1 MEAIRRAAVS
11 AVANQKR
18 NRRIKLNVGGA
29 VFETWTHTLLKR
41 PGTRLAQL
49 ARATEAD
56 ESYDS
61 ERGEYFFDRHPGIF
75 ATVMHYYRTEELHT
89 DHNICGN
96 IIKGELEFWGLTE
109 LDIEPCCWGHYN
121 RFKEN
126 KQTLAE
132 IDDTFTFNVDAEAF
146 GKNPP
151 PFLQF
156 KKKVWVFLEDPTSS
170 REAKIYAIASM
181 FFVLLS
187 IAVFVLETHHLFR
200 VPYDNYNSTSV
211 ITTSSCTRTLTS
223 RHTCCCRFN
232 DPNELP
238 YDESEPHESM
248 TYLDYICAGFFFLE
262 FAARLFFAPKKSDFM
277 RQPLNVI
284 DVLCLLPHFVSI
296 IMKSVDP
303 TDKSS
308 QIIKTIL
315 ALRIIRVL
323 RIFKLMKHYTAFKIL
338 VYTIKVSTKEL
349 LLMVIF
355 LFTGVLI
362 FASVAFYTENSTF
375 TNIPI
380 AFWWALVTMTTVGY
394 GDKVPQTEGGYFL
407 GSLCV
412 LCGVLTVA
420 FTVPIV
426 VNNFTLYYSHAQSRM
441 RLPPP
446 KREELQK
453 KLIMKNNKAQEFIA
467 KLTMNVR
474 KTKQFNSLN
483 AAHGGG
489 DDSNNSNEQ
498 DDGDSGLEVCSSPVH
513 GSKTASLQPMAS
525 TSTMCSYLSENSAPV
540 SSTGSTSTAVMTS
553 TKWSALATPATVR
566 TVSARVDEMDMQ
578 LPGTP
583 RSDSADETIVT
594 ARHIETACLLNALED
609 HDEKVEQERRRQLDL
624 MTSRSEQRR
633 QARLTPRP
641 SPAPGAAAK
650 PTLADSMTTTGIGGG
665 PGSRSARGAS
675 IKGPLQVSPT
685 PEGPGSASSTP
696 PQKTKVP
703 VLPLNPVEKSPA
715 LAASSTSPSSA
726 TIRTGQA
733 FLAKFGR
740 RKNDQ

>member
-1 MEAIRRAAVS
+1 
-11 AVANQKR
+11 
-18 NRRIKLNVGGA
+18 
-29 VFETWTHTLLKR
+29 
-41 PGTRLAQL
+41 
-49 ARATEAD
+49 
-56 ESYDS
+56 
-61 ERGEYFFDRHPGIF
+61 
-75 ATVMHYYRTEELHT
+75 
-89 DHNICGN
+89 
-96 IIKGELEFWGLTE
+96 
-109 LDIEPCCWGHYN
+109 
-121 RFKEN
+121 
-126 KQTLAE
+126 
-132 IDDTFTFNVDAEAF
+132 
-146 GKNPP
+146 
-151 PFLQF
+151 
-156 KKKVWVFLEDPTSS
+156 
-170 REAKIYAIASM
+170 M

-200 VPYDNYNSTSV
+200 VPYDNYNGTSA
-211 ITTSSCTRTLTS
+211 ISTSSCTRTLTS
-223 RHTCCCRFN
+223 RSTCCCRFN
-232 DPNELP
+232 DPDELP
-238 YDESEPHESM
+238 FDESEPHLSM

-262 FAARLFFAPKKSDFM
+262 FLARLFFAPKKSDFI

-284 DVLCLLPHFVSI
+284 DALCLMPHFVSI

-308 QIIKTIL
+308 QIIKAVL

-362 FASVAFYTENSTF
+362 FASVAFYTESSTF

-380 AFWWALVTMTTVGY
+380 GFWWALVTMTTVGY
-394 GDKVPQTEGGYFL
+394 GDKVPQTEGGYVL

-412 LCGVLTVA
+412 LCGVLVVA

-453 KLIMKNNKAQEFIA
+453 KLIMKNHKAQEFIE

-483 AAHGGG
+483 AVRTESGGG
-489 DDSNNSNEQ
+489 GESNNSKDQ
-498 DDGDSGLEVCSSPVH
+498 DDGDSGLEVCSSPLH
-513 GSKTASLQPMAS
+513 GSTHTALQPMAS
-525 TSTMCSYLSENSAPV
+525 TSTMCSYLSENSVIV
-540 SSTGSTSTAVMTS
+540 SSSGNTGTSVMPS
-553 TKWSALATPATVR
+553 TKWSALVTPATVR
-566 TVSARVDEMDMQ
+566 TVSARVEEMDLQ

-583 RSDSADETIVT
+583 RSDSADDTIVT

-641 SPAPGAAAK
+641 SPAP
-650 PTLADSMTTTGIGGG
+650 
-665 PGSRSARGAS
+665 
-675 IKGPLQVSPT
+675 VSPA
-685 PEGPGSASSTP
+685 PQNSSSASSSPNTVTP
-696 PQKTKVP
+696 AQKTKVP
-703 VLPLNPVEKSPA
+703 VLPLNPEKKNSP
-715 LAASSTSPSSA
+715 LATSSPTSSTGTSS
-726 TIRTGQA
+726 TRPTQA
-733 FLAKFGR
+733 FLSKFGR
-740 RKNDQ
+740 RKNDR

>member
-1 MEAIRRAAVS
+1 MEAIRKAAVT
-11 AVANQKR
+11 AMTNQRR

-49 ARATEAD
+49 ARAMESD

-126 KQTLAE
+126 KETLAE

-146 GKNPP
+146 GKNPSQ
-151 PFLQF
+151 FMQF
-156 KKKVWVFLEDPTSS
+156 KKKVWIFLEDPASS

-200 VPYDNYNSTSV
+200 VPYDDYNGTSV
-211 ITTSSCTRTLTS
+211 ISTSSCTRTLTS
-223 RHTCCCRFN
+223 RYTCCCRFN
-232 DPNELP
+232 DPDELP
-238 YDESEPHESM
+238 YDESEPHDSM
-248 TYLDYICAGFFFLE
+248 TYLDYICAGFFLLE
-262 FAARLFFAPKKSDFM
+262 YLARLFFAPKKSDFM
-277 RQPLNVI
+277 RQPLNII
-284 DVLCLLPHFVSI
+284 DVLCLLPHLVSI

-308 QIIKTIL
+308 QIIKTLL

-380 AFWWALVTMTTVGY
+380 GFWWALVTMTTVGY
-394 GDKVPQTEGGYFL
+394 GDKVPQTEGGYVL

-412 LCGVLTVA
+412 LCGVLVVA

-453 KLIMKNNKAQEFIA
+453 KLIMKNHKAQEFIE

-483 AAHGGG
+483 AARGVTGSE
-489 DDSNNSNEQ
+489 DNNISKDQ
-498 DDGDSGLEVCSSPVH
+498 DDGDSGLEVCSSPIH
-513 GSKTASLQPMAS
+513 NQHTNLQPMAS
-525 TSTMCSYLSENSAPV
+525 TSTMCSFLSESPSLAAN
-540 SSTGSTSTAVMTS
+540 TSTTGTS
-553 TKWSALATPATVR
+553 VISSNKWSALATPATVK
-566 TVSARVDEMDMQ
+566 TVSARVEEMDLQ

-583 RSDSADETIVT
+583 RSDSDNDTIVT
-594 ARHIETACLLNALED
+594 ARHIETACLLNAMED
-609 HDEKVEQERRRQLDL
+609 HEEKVEQERRRQLDL

-633 QARLTPRP
+633 QARMTPRP
-641 SPAPGAAAK
+641 SPAPGAAARPSLGNAPK
-650 PTLADSMTTTGIGGG
+650 AGGG
-665 PGSRSARGAS
+665 GDSISRRGAAGTTP
-675 IKGPLQVSPT
+675 IQVSPAT
-685 PEGPGSASSTP
+685 LTDTSPVSGSPSVPSSVSALSTKE
-696 PQKTKVP
+696 PQKERKTGQ
-703 VLPLNPVEKSPA
+703 LPT
-715 LAASSTSPSSA
+715 STSTLASRP
-726 TIRTGQA
+726 TQA

-740 RKNDQ
+740 RKDDR